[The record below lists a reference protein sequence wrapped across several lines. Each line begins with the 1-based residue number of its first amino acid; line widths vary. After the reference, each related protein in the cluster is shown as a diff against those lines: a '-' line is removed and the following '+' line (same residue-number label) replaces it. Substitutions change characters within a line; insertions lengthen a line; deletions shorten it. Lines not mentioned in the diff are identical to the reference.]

1 MLLSYRNDNKQVINV
16 CSINHIGAGI
26 LTEIMIF
33 LQFLNWPLNN
43 CELVLRVF
51 LPLRICQSNKKIKI
65 SKLCLCTYKRKKQ
78 MEEWFGLIFFFLC
91 WYTTSKYEVESN
103 IRQQAVLQC
112 FYPNYIEISREF
124 SIGNW
129 FGSEITKT
137 RSMEFVINIHTL

>member
-1 MLLSYRNDNKQVINV
+1 MHLQKKEADGRVI
-16 CSINHIGAGI
+16 
-26 LTEIMIF
+26 
-33 LQFLNWPLNN
+33 WPD
-43 CELVLRVF
+43 
-51 LPLRICQSNKKIKI
+51 
-65 SKLCLCTYKRKKQ
+65 
-78 MEEWFGLIFFFLC
+78 FFFLC

-112 FYPNYIEISREF
+112 FYPSYIEISREF